1 MIKKRNKSLIGKIF
15 SFKMFILISIFCIVF
30 LGTGLAKEYYRDY
43 QIQKEINFLQKE
55 IDSFEVNNYKL
66 SQLVEYYKTDEY
78 KEAEA
83 RKRLN
88 VMKEGEKV
96 VIIKP
101 NSENLNSLFVEEAN
115 GNENIPNYIRW
126 WNYFFARK

>member
-1 MIKKRNKSLIGKIF
+1 MIKKRNKSLIEKIF
-15 SFKMFILISIFCIVF
+15 SFKMFILISISCIVF
-30 LGTGLAKEYYRDY
+30 LGTGLSKEYYRDY
-43 QIQKEINFLQKE
+43 QIQKEINSLQKE
-55 IDSFEVNNYKL
+55 INSFEDNNYKL

-96 VIIKP
+96 VIIKS
-101 NSENLNSLFVEEAN
+101 NSENLNSLVVEEAS

-126 WNYFFARK
+126 WNYFFANK